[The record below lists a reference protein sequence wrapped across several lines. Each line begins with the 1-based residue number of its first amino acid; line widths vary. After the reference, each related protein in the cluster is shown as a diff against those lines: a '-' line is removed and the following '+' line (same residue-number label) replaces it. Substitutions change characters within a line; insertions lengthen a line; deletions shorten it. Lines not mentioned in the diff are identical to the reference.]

1 MAKKTKRHVKKSV
14 KILIVALLVL
24 IGGLIVFK
32 VIKPNTK
39 TIKKIAVS
47 DKIEGYGY
55 TLNENA
61 TSYQKKLFKNLKT
74 LLEGNDVD
82 DEEYAK
88 LVAKSFIADFYTL
101 DNKLTSND
109 IGGVQYVYKD
119 YRKDF
124 SKYASES
131 IYHTVQSNI
140 YGNRKQ
146 DLPVVSSIE
155 IAKLDQNTVKYLNK
169 EDAKGY
175 EVDLTITYI
184 KDLKYQE
191 DVKLNLVH
199 NGKKIEVVRMENNDV
214 TSSTN
219 E

>member
-39 TIKKIAVS
+39 TIKKITVS